1 MSIVLFSR
9 KKKES
14 NSQERYCGPENHLRK
29 KKRMTVANGNG
40 EEKSKQI
47 KVMDPF
53 PKKFEEKKHHNYKN
67 LLLAWS
73 LVTLM
78 YSNGILA
85 CASYGQNASK
95 WVLDQLFWV
104 LLVGV
109 IIAVAAMAVKRN
121 FVGAL
126 TTSLVGAVVVYF
138 VKNPTKLEEIG
149 TSIMKT
155 VGL

>member
-1 MSIVLFSR
+1 MSIVKFRLGKKTV
-9 KKKES
+9 KKKENNGQLPMQS
-14 NSQERYCGPENHLRK
+14 VEQTTSRNATTRNPRK
-29 KKRMTVANGNG
+29 PWIPVPNKMR
-40 EEKSKQI
+40 
-47 KVMDPF
+47 
-53 PKKFEEKKHHNYKN
+53 EKKVQSHKT
-67 LLLAWS
+67 LLAVWS
-73 LVTLM
+73 FVTLL